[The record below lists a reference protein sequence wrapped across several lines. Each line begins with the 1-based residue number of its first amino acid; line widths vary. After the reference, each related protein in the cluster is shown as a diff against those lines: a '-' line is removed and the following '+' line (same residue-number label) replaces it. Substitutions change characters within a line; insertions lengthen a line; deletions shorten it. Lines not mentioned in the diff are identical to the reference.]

1 MTETPWHSAAEIQ
14 TIFNNLAPV
23 YDELNQSL
31 SLGLHR
37 VWKLMAV
44 KWCEPQTG
52 DRALD
57 LCCGSGDM
65 TLMLAKMVGKTGK
78 TIGLDFAA
86 NLLAIARTRPTLHP
100 VEWLE
105 GDALSLPF
113 SESSFDCATMGYGLR
128 NVVDIPLCLR
138 ELYRVLKP
146 QARAAILDFH
156 RPSQPWLEA
165 LQKWYLDK
173 VVVPQAAQSGLVE
186 EYAYLSPSLER
197 FPLGREQ
204 VKLARLAGFTGAV
217 HYPIAGGLMGI
228 LVIKK

>member
-1 MTETPWHSAAEIQ
+1 MTETPWHSAPQIQ

-44 KWCEPQTG
+44 KWCEPRAG
-52 DRALD
+52 DTALD

-65 TLMLAKMVGKTGK
+65 TLMLAKIVGKTGK

-86 NLLAIARTRPTLHP
+86 DMLAIARTRPTP
-100 VEWLE
+100 YPIEWLE
-105 GDALSLPF
+105 GDALNLPF
-113 SESSFDCATMGYGLR
+113 PESSFDCATMGYGLR
-128 NVVDIPLCLR
+128 NVVDIPLCLQQ
-138 ELYRVLKP
+138 LYRVLKP
-146 QARAAILDFH
+146 QAQAAILDFH

-165 LQKWYLDK
+165 FQKWYLDK
-173 VVVPQAAQSGLVE
+173 VVVPQAAKLGLTE
-186 EYAYLSPSLER
+186 EYSYINPSLER
-197 FPLGREQ
+197 FPSGGEQ
-204 VKLARLAGFTGAV
+204 VKLARCAGFTKAT

-228 LVIKK
+228 LVIQK